1 MNYDINN
8 KNYVYSLLQS
18 RVSSSVTHKQIYN
31 KTSLTRLQN
40 PLKTAFLP
48 SSTGFCSLIGTD
60 NVYFIQLMIIKDTPL
75 ISLKL
80 HKLENCS
87 FPLPPALFSCMMNL
101 GMFAE
106 NGQEIMLHTDTPAE
120 NNSMN

>member
-1 MNYDINN
+1 MSYDINN
-8 KNYVYSLLQS
+8 KICIYSLLHTTVS
-18 RVSSSVTHKQIYN
+18 RSMKHKQIYE

-40 PLKTAFLP
+40 PLKAAFLP

-60 NVYFIQLMIIKDTPL
+60 NLYILQPVVIKDPPH

-101 GMFAE
+101 GNF
-106 NGQEIMLHTDTPAE
+106 H
-120 NNSMN
+120 